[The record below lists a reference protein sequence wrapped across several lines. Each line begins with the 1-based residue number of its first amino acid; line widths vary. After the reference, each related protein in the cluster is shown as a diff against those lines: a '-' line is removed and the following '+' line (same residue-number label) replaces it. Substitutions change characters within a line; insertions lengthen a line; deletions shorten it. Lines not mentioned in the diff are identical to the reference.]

1 MSNNH
6 LRKEKFME
14 VAWRL
19 FTYRLPAEP
28 SRHRVAVWRELR
40 KIGAVSLQQAT
51 WAVPTGTAFDQSLNR
66 AVELVQKANGQAFAF
81 DVVPDEPSTKVLQ
94 ELFTA
99 DREAEF
105 AEFIAE
111 CAKFEAELDHEI
123 EIEKFTLA
131 ELDEEEHSLDRLRRW
146 YRELRTK
153 DLYGAPSASAAEGRL
168 KQCSSRLED
177 YAERVYAA
185 RER

>member
-1 MSNNH
+1 
-6 LRKEKFME
+6 ME

-51 WAVPTGTAFDQSLNR
+51 WAVPAGATFDPSLHR
-66 AVELVQKANGQAFAF
+66 AVELVHTANGQAFVF
-81 DVVPDEPSTKVLQ
+81 DVVPDEPSTKALQ

-105 AEFIAE
+105 VELIAE
-111 CAKFEAELDHEI
+111 CAKFEAELKHEI
-123 EIEKFTLA
+123 EIQKFTLA

-153 DLYGAPSASAAEGRL
+153 DLYGAPSASVAERRL
-168 KQCSSRLED
+168 KECTAHLED